1 LEVIDLIILLPILFG
16 AYRGFRKGLIMEVVN
31 ILAFILALLGAFKL
45 MDQSIVWLVEIFGK
59 PNPFIPFLAFLLV
72 FIGIVLGVNIL
83 GKLLK
88 GLVGLTILGSI
99 DKLIGALI
107 GMFKWA
113 FGTSLVLWLLSN
125 FSDGVFSEQTLEDSV
140 VLPIL
145 IEFAPSVIS
154 FLSGL
159 FPFVETMLES
169 IQYLISD

>member
-1 LEVIDLIILLPILFG
+1 LEVIDLIIILPILFG
-16 AYRGFRKGLIMEVVN
+16 AYRGFRKGLIMDVVN
-31 ILAFILALLGAFKL
+31 ILAFVLALLGAFKL

-59 PNPFIPFLAFLLV
+59 PNPFIPFLAFILV

-83 GKLLK
+83 GKMLK

-113 FGTSLVLWLLSN
+113 FGASLILWLLNN
-125 FSDGVFSEQTLEDSV
+125 FSDGVFSEQTLEDSI

-145 IEFAPSVIS
+145 IGFAPSVIS